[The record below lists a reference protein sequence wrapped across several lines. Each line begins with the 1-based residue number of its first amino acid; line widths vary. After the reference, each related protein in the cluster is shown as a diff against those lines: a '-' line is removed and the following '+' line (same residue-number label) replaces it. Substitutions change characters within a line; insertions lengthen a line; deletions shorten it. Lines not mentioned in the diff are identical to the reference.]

1 MTEELAK
8 LTEQVLD
15 ASGKGAHDVAMNVL
29 WLRAATVLAQAAGTA
44 AGTWRQRV
52 RWQLVPRL
60 VAGHNLPGWGFT
72 AAATAVT
79 AGADGAQQCQRCGV
93 QAAAAIP
100 GGARNRSRPLSP
112 PLWS

>member
-8 LTEQVLD
+8 LTEQVLH
-15 ASGKGAHDVAMNVL
+15 ASGKGAHNVAVNVL
-29 WLRAATVLAQAAGTA
+29 WLRVATVLAQAGTT

-60 VAGHNLPGWGFT
+60 VAGHTGGWGFT

-79 AGADGAQQCQRCGV
+79 AGADGAQQCQCCGV
-93 QAAAAIP
+93 
-100 GGARNRSRPLSP
+100 
-112 PLWS
+112 